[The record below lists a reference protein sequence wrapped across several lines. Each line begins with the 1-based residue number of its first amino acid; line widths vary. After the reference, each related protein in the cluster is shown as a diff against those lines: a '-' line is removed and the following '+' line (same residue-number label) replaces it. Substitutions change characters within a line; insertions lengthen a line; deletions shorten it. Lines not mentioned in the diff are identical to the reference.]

1 MVPGAAFDAVRTIR
15 IAQKKI
21 FNSIQFQLNANVM
34 IISELILHIDPTLHF
49 YSCVVHIGDFNTIE
63 KKSFKFLVY
72 VCVLF
77 LVFISSRTTANHAS
91 K

>member
-15 IAQKKI
+15 IAKKN

-72 VCVLF
+72 LCVCALSSF
-77 LVFISSRTTANHAS
+77 YFIENNG
-91 K
+91 KPCE